1 MGGGAGEKRDF
12 DTQLRYLFDPTQKT
26 GVTEYTTSTERAREG
41 VAIPRIPRVDK
52 NASDKEAVIDSTGF
66 PPCFTSTNTA
76 EFNRDTT
83 TFSRRYVK
91 REPCFDRQSSCATN
105 YSLGEAPFE
114 TKTTNDVLFA
124 HPLTKPRVDQGEI
137 GGWKHPDG
145 SYKLEQDAIDSIKR
159 GGGGGAGCL
168 GISFNVITGE
178 EIPGIREG
186 KRAIYGA
193 RRTLN
198 VTQWR
203 EHPGDS
209 YNPVTMRDV
218 PATAPP
224 HQTTEML
231 KRSEDVHL
239 RTRPW

>member
-1 MGGGAGEKRDF
+1 MPDAM
-12 DTQLRYLFDPTQKT
+12 DTQLRYLFDPHQKT
-26 GVTEYTTSTERAREG
+26 GVTEYSRSTARAHEG
-41 VAIPRIPRVDK
+41 DPLPKMPRVDK
-52 NASDKEAVIDSTGF
+52 NASDKAAVIDEKGF
-66 PPCFTSTNTA
+66 SPCFTSTNTA

-83 TFSRRYVK
+83 AFSSRYVK
-91 REPCFDRQSSCATN
+91 REPCFDRHSASATN
-105 YSLGEAPFE
+105 YSLGPPADAHFFE
-114 TKTTNDVLFA
+114 TRTTNDVLFA
-124 HPLTKPRVDQGEI
+124 HPLTKPREEQAEI

-145 SYKLEQDAIDSIKR
+145 SYKLEQDAVDSIKR

-178 EIPGIREG
+178 EVPGMREA

-198 VTQWR
+198 VTAHQ
-203 EHPGDS
+203 EHGES
-209 YNPVTMRDV
+209 FNPVTMRDV

-224 HQTTEML
+224 HQTSEML
-231 KRSEDVHL
+231 RRPGDVAL

>member
-1 MGGGAGEKRDF
+1 MGSEMCIRD
-12 DTQLRYLFDPTQKT
+12 
-26 GVTEYTTSTERAREG
+26 S
-41 VAIPRIPRVDK
+41 
-52 NASDKEAVIDSTGF
+52 
-66 PPCFTSTNTA
+66 
-76 EFNRDTT
+76 
-83 TFSRRYVK
+83 
-91 REPCFDRQSSCATN
+91 
-105 YSLGEAPFE
+105 
-114 TKTTNDVLFA
+114 
-124 HPLTKPRVDQGEI
+124 
-137 GGWKHPDG
+137 
-145 SYKLEQDAIDSIKR
+145 DSIKR

-198 VTQWR
+198 VTQYR